1 MKPSSCG
8 VWRDGMSAQLLYV
21 PTCPVC
27 WLVVTARRYEIELL
41 HTSHLHTPLTLWK
54 PRLIASTHRGR
65 PFHTPIPS
73 SSPGSVSTLHILL
86 VMVYGSKSANSGVRY
101 GYSAP
106 FVLRPLLV
114 DGFKTP
120 LQTSQSMHCVL
131 VVDKNICWLDIVFCK
146 IIVVK
151 EK

>member
-1 MKPSSCG
+1 MLACRHG
-8 VWRDGMSAQLLYV
+8 A
-21 PTCPVC
+21 
-27 WLVVTARRYEIELL
+27 ARRYEIEML
-41 HTSHLHTPLTLWK
+41 HTHTHTPHYLHTPLTLWK

-86 VMVYGSKSANSGVRY
+86 VMVYGSKSADTGVRY

-114 DGFKTP
+114 DGFKAP

-131 VVDKNICWLDIVFCK
+131 VVDNNICWLDIVFCK

>member
-1 MKPSSCG
+1 MSSMLACRHG
-8 VWRDGMSAQLLYV
+8 AAIRDRA
-21 PTCPVC
+21 
-27 WLVVTARRYEIELL
+27 VTHTHT

-86 VMVYGSKSANSGVRY
+86 VMVYGSKSADSGVRN
-101 GYSAP
+101 GHCAP

-131 VVDKNICWLDIVFCK
+131 VVKKTFVGWTLFSAISLL
-146 IIVVK
+146 
-151 EK
+151 